1 VSRDFVAITQR
12 VVDVPERAELGDYL
26 DTRWAATLAAQGLTA
41 LPLPN
46 HLPTMTDIL
55 LGAPVRLLI
64 LSGGNDL
71 AALPGARDAHPH
83 RDAAERAAIGVA
95 STHGIPVLGVC
106 RGAQL
111 LLAQLGVQ
119 PVRQAGHGGTVHGVR
134 TTGKPPWDWPARFRV
149 MSHHDWVIRRELLPR
164 SIEVI
169 AEADDGTVE
178 VFCHL
183 DEEQWGIMWHP
194 EREDP
199 DGFALRAL
207 RHIAGV
213 A

>member
-1 VSRDFVAITQR
+1 VSRHFAAITQR

-26 DTRWAATLAAQGLTA
+26 DVRWAATLAALGLTA

-55 LGAPVRLLI
+55 IDAPVRLLI

-71 AALPGARDAHPH
+71 AVLPGARDAHPH
-83 RDAAERAAIGVA
+83 RDAAESAAISVA

-111 LLAQLGVQ
+111 LIAQLGVQ
-119 PVRQAGHGGTVHGVR
+119 PVRQAGHSGTVHGVR
-134 TTGKPPWDWPARFRV
+134 TTGNPPWGWPAHFQV
-149 MSHHDWVIRRELLPR
+149 TSHHDWVIRKELLPQ

-183 DEEQWGIMWHP
+183 AEDQWGIMWHP

-199 DGFALRAL
+199 GGFALHAL
-207 RHIAGV
+207 RKIAGV

>member
-1 VSRDFVAITQR
+1 VSPHFVAVTQR
-12 VVDVPERAELGDYL
+12 AVRVPERAELGDYL
-26 DTRWAATLAAQGLTA
+26 DGRWAATLAAQGLTV

-46 HLPTMTDIL
+46 HLPAMTDIL
-55 LGAPVRLLI
+55 IEVPVRLLV

-71 AALPGARDAHPH
+71 AGLPGARDAHPH
-83 RDAAERAAIGVA
+83 RDAAECAAIGVA
-95 STHGIPVLGVC
+95 SRNGIPVLGVC

-111 LLAQLGVQ
+111 LLARLGVQ
-119 PVRQAGHGGTVHGVR
+119 PARQAGHGGTVHDVR
-134 TTGKPPWDWPARFRV
+134 TTSIPPWDWPARFQV
-149 MSHHDWVIRRELLPR
+149 TSHHDWVLRREMLPR

-178 VFCHL
+178 AFCHL
-183 DEEQWGIMWHP
+183 AEEQWGIMWHP

-199 DGFALRAL
+199 DGPALRAL
-207 RHIAGV
+207 RAIAGL